1 MSEELGRA
9 EAEGGA
15 ALRGLAQESTYQP
28 RGLQGD
34 RRSCPDNLKG
44 RKSQT
49 LVLFLGGIVFL
60 FFKFL
65 LEFCLRI
72 LCDLFHKKKKRKEK
86 AIIGKIRLCG
96 VVHFRGR
103 GGVGVGMWLLARV
116 G

>member
-1 MSEELGRA
+1 MYCTRPQVSEELGRA

-60 FFKFL
+60 FLSFFWNFVC
-65 LEFCLRI
+65 EFCVIFFIKRKKE
-72 LCDLFHKKKKRKEK
+72 KKK
-86 AIIGKIRLCG
+86 L
-96 VVHFRGR
+96 
-103 GGVGVGMWLLARV
+103 
-116 G
+116 